1 MVTRCTC
8 TGPHL
13 ELIPP
18 QQLPLRPQRLALPH
32 AFGSPERPAHCR
44 GALWWP
50 LCDNGERHRVVRGR
64 AEFTCLPLPAEH
76 QPRPQRPPNVDAVSI
91 CSVCAAGGGRRR
103 RHCGGAPALQRR
115 NVERGR
121 SDKWWAESVR
131 REARHAAG
139 KHRRASAS
147 ERRRTRRCC
156 TKHAYRD

>member
-76 QPRPQRPPNVDAVSI
+76 QPRPQRPPNVAVSI
-91 CSVCAAGGGRRR
+91 CSGGAAGGGRRR

-115 NVERGR
+115 DAKRGR
-121 SDKWWAESVR
+121 SDTWWAESGR

-156 TKHAYRD
+156 TKHA

>member
-32 AFGSPERPAHCR
+32 AFHSPERPAHCR
-44 GALWWP
+44 GALRCP

-64 AEFTCLPLPAEH
+64 AECTCLPLPAEH

-156 TKHAYRD
+156 TKHA

>member
-44 GALWWP
+44 GALRCP

-64 AEFTCLPLPAEH
+64 AECTCLPLPAEH
-76 QPRPQRPPNVDAVSI
+76 QPRPQRPPNVAVSI
-91 CSVCAAGGGRRR
+91 CSGGAAGGGRRR

-115 NVERGR
+115 DAKRGR
-121 SDKWWAESVR
+121 SDTWWAESGR

-139 KHRRASAS
+139 KHRQASAS

-156 TKHAYRD
+156 TKHA

>member
-32 AFGSPERPAHCR
+32 AFHSPERPAHCR
-44 GALWWP
+44 GALRCP

-64 AEFTCLPLPAEH
+64 AECTCLPLPAEH

-115 NVERGR
+115 DAKRGR
-121 SDKWWAESVR
+121 SDTWWAESGR

-139 KHRRASAS
+139 KHRQASAS

-156 TKHAYRD
+156 TKHA